1 MNDFWETGVY
11 IVITVGALL
20 VAMIVILLL
29 TATSKPKKSKKRL
42 KGQAAGKKATGA
54 PSELMML
61 AEGGTKEDKRGKK
74 NKKEKPPKQEKQ
86 AKKSKQE
93 KQEEERQRKE
103 EKQAAGQA
111 DKQPVAAA
119 ATGEGVEAPAVED
132 PKAAELPSVDTL
144 DDSDDGSGDPAA
156 ANEDL
161 MSIFQVEEA
170 EDSYVSD
177 LANKLFDV
185 ETSNIQALGLEVLS
199 VFSRGKPAVETKE
212 EENE

>member
-1 MNDFWETGVY
+1 
-11 IVITVGALL
+11 
-20 VAMIVILLL
+20 MIVILLL
-29 TATSKPKKSKKRL
+29 TATAKPKKVRKRG
-42 KGQAAGKKATGA
+42 KGQAGRKLAA
-54 PSELMML
+54 PADLMLL
-61 AEGGTKEDKRGKK
+61 AEGGDKENGKGKK
-74 NKKEKPPKQEKQ
+74 NKKGKPPKPDKQ

-93 KQEEERQRKE
+93 KQEEERQKKE
-103 EKQAAGQA
+103 GKQAAGQE

-119 ATGEGVEAPAVED
+119 AAGEEVQAPVEESVTV
-132 PKAAELPSVDTL
+132 AELPSADTL
-144 DDSDDGSGDPAA
+144 DDSDDGADETA

-199 VFSRGKPAVETKE
+199 VFSRGKAAVETKE
-212 EENE
+212 DENE

>member
-1 MNDFWETGVY
+1 MDDFWSTGIY

-29 TATSKPKKSKKRL
+29 TATAKPKKSRKRV
-42 KGQAAGKKATGA
+42 KGQAGKKLAA
-54 PSELMML
+54 PGDLMLL
-61 AEGGTKEDKRGKK
+61 AEGGAKDDKKGKN
-74 NKKEKPPKQEKQ
+74 NKKGKPPRPEKQ

-103 EKQAAGQA
+103 EKQAAGQE
-111 DKQPVAAA
+111 DKQPLAAA
-119 ATGEGVEAPAVED
+119 AAGEEVKAPVEENVTV
-132 PKAAELPSVDTL
+132 AELPSVDTL
-144 DDSDDGSGDPAA
+144 DDSDDGTDETA

-199 VFSRGKPAVETKE
+199 VFSRGKAAVETKE
-212 EENE
+212 DENE

>member
-1 MNDFWETGVY
+1 MNDFWETGIY

-20 VAMIVILLL
+20 AALVVILLL
-29 TATSKPKKSKKRL
+29 SATAPKKSKKRV
-42 KGQAAGKKATGA
+42 KGQPAGKKAIGA

-61 AEGGTKEDKRGKK
+61 AEGGANEDGRGKK
-74 NKKEKPPKQEKQ
+74 NKKEKPTKREKQ
-86 AKKSKQE
+86 AKKSRQE
-93 KQEEERQRKE
+93 RQEEERERKD
-103 EKQAAGQA
+103 EKQSAEKE
-111 DKQPVAAA
+111 DKKVAAEA
-119 ATGEGVEAPAVED
+119 SAGEEVEAPAAED
-132 PKAAELPSVDTL
+132 VTVAELPSADTL
-144 DDSDDGSGDPAA
+144 DDSDDGSGEDTAA
-156 ANEDL
+156 KEDL

-212 EENE
+212 DENE

>member
-1 MNDFWETGVY
+1 MNDFWESGIY

-20 VAMIVILLL
+20 VALIVILLL
-29 TATSKPKKSKKRL
+29 SATAKPKKSRKRL
-42 KGQAAGKKATGA
+42 KGQAGKKAIGA

-61 AEGGTKEDKRGKK
+61 AEGGAKEDRQGKK
-74 NKKEKPPKQEKQ
+74 GKKGKPPKPEKQ

-111 DKQPVAAA
+111 DKQSVAAA
-119 ATGEGVEAPAVED
+119 AAGEETEAPAADD
-132 PKAAELPSVDTL
+132 PKVAELPSAETL

-199 VFSRGKPAVETKE
+199 VFSRGKAAVETKE
-212 EENE
+212 DENE

>member
-1 MNDFWETGVY
+1 MNDFWDTGIY

-20 VAMIVILLL
+20 AALIIILLL
-29 TATSKPKKSKKRL
+29 SATAKPKKSRKRV
-42 KGQAAGKKATGA
+42 KGQAAGKRAIGA

-61 AEGGTKEDKRGKK
+61 AEGGANEDGRGKK
-74 NKKEKPPKQEKQ
+74 NKKGKPPRQEKQ
-86 AKKSKQE
+86 AKKSRQE
-93 KQEEERQRKE
+93 KQEEERARKE
-103 EKQAAGQA
+103 EKEVAEKEDKRVATAASA
-111 DKQPVAAA
+111 
-119 ATGEGVEAPAVED
+119 GEEAEAPAVENVTVAD
-132 PKAAELPSVDTL
+132 LPSADTL
-144 DDSDDGSGDPAA
+144 DDSDDGSGEDAA
-156 ANEDL
+156 AKEDL

-212 EENE
+212 DENE

>member
-1 MNDFWETGVY
+1 MNDFWQSGIY

-20 VAMIVILLL
+20 VALIVILLL
-29 TATSKPKKSKKRL
+29 SATSKPKKSRKRL
-42 KGQAAGKKATGA
+42 KGKAAGGQKKD
-54 PSELMML
+54 PSDLMLL
-61 AEGGTKEDKRGKK
+61 AEGGAKEDKRDKK
-74 NKKEKPPKQEKQ
+74 NKKGKPPKQDKK
-86 AKKSKQE
+86 AKKSRQE

-103 EKQAAGQA
+103 EKQAAGQT

-119 ATGEGVEAPAVED
+119 ATGEGVEAPAAEE
-132 PKAAELPSVDTL
+132 PKAAELPSADTL

-156 ANEDL
+156 ASEDL

-199 VFSRGKPAVETKE
+199 VFSRGKAAVETKE

>member
-1 MNDFWETGVY
+1 MNDFWETGIY
-11 IVITVGALL
+11 IVITAGALL
-20 VAMIVILLL
+20 VTLIVVLLV
-29 TATSKPKKSKKRL
+29 TATAKPKKSRKRL
-42 KGQAAGKKATGA
+42 KGQAAGKKAIGA

-61 AEGGTKEDKRGKK
+61 AEGGAKEDGKGKK
-74 NKKEKPPKQEKQ
+74 NKKGKPPRPEKQ

-111 DKQPVAAA
+111 DKQSVAAA
-119 ATGEGVEAPAVED
+119 AAGEETETPAAED
-132 PKAAELPSVDTL
+132 PKVAELPSADTL
-144 DDSDDGSGDPAA
+144 DDSDDGTGDAA
-156 ANEDL
+156 AASEDL

-199 VFSRGKPAVETKE
+199 VFSRGKAAVETKE
-212 EENE
+212 DENE

>member
-1 MNDFWETGVY
+1 MDDFWSTGIY

-29 TATSKPKKSKKRL
+29 TATAKPKKSRKRV
-42 KGQAAGKKATGA
+42 KGQAGRKLAA
-54 PSELMML
+54 PGDLMLL
-61 AEGGTKEDKRGKK
+61 AEGGAKDDKKGKN
-74 NKKEKPPKQEKQ
+74 NKKGKPPRPEKQ

-103 EKQAAGQA
+103 EKQAAGKE
-111 DKQPVAAA
+111 DKQHVAAA
-119 ATGEGVEAPAVED
+119 AAGEDGKAPVDESVTI
-132 PKAAELPSVDTL
+132 AELPSADTL
-144 DDSDDGSGDPAA
+144 DDSDDGTGEAA
-156 ANEDL
+156 PANEDL

-199 VFSRGKPAVETKE
+199 VFSRGKAAVETKE
-212 EENE
+212 DENE

>member
-1 MNDFWETGVY
+1 MDDFWSTGIY

-29 TATSKPKKSKKRL
+29 TATAKPKKSRKRV
-42 KGQAAGKKATGA
+42 KGQAGKKLAA
-54 PSELMML
+54 PGDLMLL
-61 AEGGTKEDKRGKK
+61 AEGGAKDDKKGKN
-74 NKKEKPPKQEKQ
+74 NKKGKPPRPEKQ

-103 EKQAAGQA
+103 EKQAARQE
-111 DKQPVAAA
+111 DKQPLAAA
-119 ATGEGVEAPAVED
+119 AAGEEVKAPVEENVTV
-132 PKAAELPSVDTL
+132 AELPSVDTL
-144 DDSDDGSGDPAA
+144 DDSDDGTGEAA

-199 VFSRGKPAVETKE
+199 VFSRGKAAVETKE
-212 EENE
+212 DENE

>member
-1 MNDFWETGVY
+1 MNDFWETGIY

-20 VAMIVILLL
+20 VAMIIILLL
-29 TATSKPKKSKKRL
+29 SATSKPKKSRKRL
-42 KGQAAGKKATGA
+42 KGQAGKKAIGA

-61 AEGGTKEDKRGKK
+61 AEGGAKEDKQGKK
-74 NKKEKPPKQEKQ
+74 GKKGKPPKPEKQ

-119 ATGEGVEAPAVED
+119 PTGEGVEAPAVED

-199 VFSRGKPAVETKE
+199 VFSRGKAAVETKE
-212 EENE
+212 DENE